1 MLFKRKPREE
11 ASFEKKPP
19 GGQPADWAGAGP
31 EAVLRDDLG
40 LHHLWYLELRLREE
54 LARASRAEGVFSLC
68 GWRLRLLPGE
78 SLEADLLARSAAL
91 IVKSLRPYDIIARI
105 DEQRFA
111 AILLDADYQN
121 AATVAYRIKADLQT
135 RFPSAGRWQAG
146 VASFSRDGVDGE
158 ALIQTMFRRL
168 EEDARAA

>member
-1 MLFKRKPREE
+1 MLFRRKPKEE
-11 ASFEKKPP
+11 ASFQEKPP
-19 GGQPADWAGAGP
+19 GGQPGRSSAGP
-31 EAVLRDDLG
+31 EAALHDDLG
-40 LHHLWYLELRLREE
+40 VHHLWYLELRLREE

-78 SLEADLLARSAAL
+78 SLEAALLARAAAL

-158 ALIQTMFRRL
+158 ALIHAMFRRL